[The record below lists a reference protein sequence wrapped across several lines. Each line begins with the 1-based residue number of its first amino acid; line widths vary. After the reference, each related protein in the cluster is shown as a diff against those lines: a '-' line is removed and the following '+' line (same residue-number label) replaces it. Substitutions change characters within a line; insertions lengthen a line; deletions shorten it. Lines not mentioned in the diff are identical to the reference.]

1 MYNRNLSRQL
11 VSAKQCE
18 DGSTTKEGWQKFWS
32 GDSFNSMK
40 AVTVL
45 AVLLAAG
52 SLGAQTNEIFPIL
65 SAGGQLYTNACIT
78 HTTPASAVIEH
89 DGWSVQIA
97 LSNLPPALQRKFG
110 YDPATAAQY
119 LADKKRQEIATRA
132 AVAKRQADYE
142 KAIASLAGTNQ
153 PIRILSV
160 NGYAGYLKCS
170 VQTKAGTRNVCVN
183 HLPDSVGNF
192 ISQLNQM
199 RSDVAAYE
207 GRVDDYV
214 RAAKAAAD
222 AAVPTGGM
230 KGDMDYDSQRAQASQ
245 MAANAD
251 GMQNQLAKMKSDLA
265 AMESESVEKT
275 TVLAYPTGQSWD
287 GAEIWECTGFAPKP

>member
-1 MYNRNLSRQL
+1 M
-11 VSAKQCE
+11 
-18 DGSTTKEGWQKFWS
+18 FWS

-52 SLGAQTNEIFPIL
+52 SLGAQTNEIFPVL
-65 SAGGQLYTNACIT
+65 SAGGQLYTNAWIT
-78 HTTPASAVIEH
+78 DTTPASVVIGY
-89 DGWSVQIA
+89 DGGSAQIA

-110 YDPATAAQY
+110 YDPAAAAQY
-119 LADKKRQEIATRA
+119 L
-132 AVAKRQADYE
+132 VAKHQADYE

-153 PIRILSV
+153 PVRILSV
-160 NGYAGYLKCS
+160 IGNAGYLKCS

-230 KGDMDYDSQRAQASQ
+230 KGDMDYDSQRAQANQ

-265 AMESESVEKT
+265 AMESSAVEKT

-287 GAEIWECTGFAPKP
+287 GAEIWECTGFALKP